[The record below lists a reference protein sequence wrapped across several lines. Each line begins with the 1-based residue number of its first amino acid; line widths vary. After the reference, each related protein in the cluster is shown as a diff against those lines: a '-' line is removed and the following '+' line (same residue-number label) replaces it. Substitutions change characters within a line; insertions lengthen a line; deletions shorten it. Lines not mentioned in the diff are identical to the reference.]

1 MASWF
6 RIVVCPNCSSMRE
19 VGISQKKW
27 KCSHCKDVYEVKS
40 TLWKKGVR
48 GDGKVY

>member
-6 RIVVCPNCSSMRE
+6 RIVVCPNCRSMRE

-27 KCSHCKDVYEVKS
+27 KCSHCKEKYDVKS
-40 TLWKKGVR
+40 TLWKKGGE
-48 GDGKVY
+48 GDG

>member
-6 RIVVCPNCSSMRE
+6 RIVVCPNCRSMRE

-27 KCSHCKDVYEVKS
+27 KCSHCKEKYDVKS
-40 TLWKKGVR
+40 TIWKKG
-48 GDGKVY
+48 GEGK